1 MGTHS
6 KTLKIGVIVYLVTS
20 CSFTGSLFYE
30 RIDKYLGN
38 YLKQF
43 ADFSEQQKS
52 QIDDFT
58 RGYKEFL
65 VKKELTKMRAILVEL
80 KGINHANV
88 ETLLVATESHFR
100 TFLKTTNRYFEQHFV
115 ALSRTLTEPQVLQIK
130 DYLSPTKDRNSNDKA
145 QISFSKKVVDRYR
158 SGFER
163 VGIRLDKNQTEMISR
178 DSRHINELASEWREF
193 QNDWTNDLSELL
205 IRKNEP
211 NSEDAL
217 IFHLRR
223 QNEIGDPNFRKRV
236 EENRLIVIGV
246 VVKIFHSLSPDQK
259 KKFFQKLDFF
269 ISVIDRI
276 IERRSG

>member
-80 KGINHANV
+80 KGMNHANV

-130 DYLSPTKDRNSNDKA
+130 DYLSPTKDRNSNDK
-145 QISFSKKVVDRYR
+145 
-158 SGFER
+158 E
-163 VGIRLDKNQTEMISR
+163 
-178 DSRHINELASEWREF
+178 
-193 QNDWTNDLSELL
+193 
-205 IRKNEP
+205 
-211 NSEDAL
+211 
-217 IFHLRR
+217 
-223 QNEIGDPNFRKRV
+223 
-236 EENRLIVIGV
+236 
-246 VVKIFHSLSPDQK
+246 
-259 KKFFQKLDFF
+259 
-269 ISVIDRI
+269 
-276 IERRSG
+276 